1 MRRAEPLA
9 AVLVEQLDPRTVSA
23 LAAGDLRRAN
33 RFSEHHLP
41 SSFITPESVRLWRL
55 RDRQISDDPASADW
69 ITGAIVDGDLGLVVG
84 RAGYH
89 APPNAAG
96 TVEIGY
102 AVDEEYRRRG
112 YARGA
117 LEFLL
122 DRAAREPSVR
132 TVRATV
138 APDNTASSALIAQY
152 GFAQVGSQIDEDDGL
167 ELIYEIPSNRDRPAM
182 RAGRR

>member
-1 MRRAEPLA
+1 MPRADPRPS
-9 AVLVEQLDPRTVSA
+9 VRVEQLDPRAVSA

-33 RFSEHHLP
+33 RYSDDHIP
-41 SSFITPESVRLWRL
+41 ASFIAPESLRLWRL
-55 RDRQISDDPASADW
+55 RDRQISEDPTSAEW

-89 APPNAAG
+89 APPNSAG

-122 DRAAREPSVR
+122 ARAARESSVR

-152 GFAQVGSQIDEDDGL
+152 GFALVGSQIDEEDGL
-167 ELIYEIPSNRDRPAM
+167 ELIYEVSSGSDRPAT